1 MLWIDVVERIE
12 EYAKRPGDPIDR
24 LPECEA
30 LIRLLQQTLFLMQRR
45 IDDLERLVVDKQRL
59 IDDLTAARRADVSSS
74 IADTE
79 NIRSEP

>member
-12 EYAKRPGDPIDR
+12 DYAKRPGDPVER

-45 IDDLERLVVDKQRL
+45 IDELERLVVEKQRL
-59 IDDLTAARRADVSSS
+59 IDDLTARRADVASS